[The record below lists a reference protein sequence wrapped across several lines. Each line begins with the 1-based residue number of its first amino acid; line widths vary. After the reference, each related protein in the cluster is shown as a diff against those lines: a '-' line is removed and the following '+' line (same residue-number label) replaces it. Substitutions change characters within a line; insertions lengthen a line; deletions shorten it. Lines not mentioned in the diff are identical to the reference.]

1 MNTKTRASNAK
12 PTRDR
17 ARQEEWRSRVP
28 EARRIV
34 EDVAPAIWDDV
45 AASRVEDVP
54 QPWKELVAAMRAE
67 VCTKADTEARERS
80 LSDDETVEQLRGYYW
95 AFKVGRVADMLKYL
109 LRTIRQ
115 DIGFEE
121 GATLASMVL
130 LEKAVLQVDLELQDG
145 GSKEGR
151 EDRDENRHRVLEAL
165 KALTPRFDDV
175 HMLRL
180 RALQVAESSVKMT
193 RIASDDDAEASV
205 RAIAELDDSIDLE
218 RHRDFIK
225 HEQPAMLGVLARSW
239 LVEVD
244 KAFANLDPLVVL
256 EEFAEAQTNARG
268 GKVAGGDGRVGSVR
282 AVARLAMMCGALGF
296 QQQDGED
303 FDAAVDRARA
313 NLLMTRSRFRKAL
326 RAFPGSL
333 ESTEAGGDTSP

>member
-1 MNTKTRASNAK
+1 MNSKTRASKSK

-34 EDVAPAIWDDV
+34 EDVAPAIWDDA
-45 AASRVEDVP
+45 AASRIEKVP
-54 QPWKELVAAMRAE
+54 EPWKELVNAMRAE
-67 VCTKADTEARERS
+67 VCREADREARERC
-80 LSDDETVEQLRGYYW
+80 LSEDEKVEELRGYYW
-95 AFKVGRVADMLKYL
+95 AFKVGRVGDMLQYL
-109 LRTIRQ
+109 LRSIRQ

-130 LEKAVLQVDLELQDG
+130 LEKAILQVDLELQDG
-145 GSKEGR
+145 GSKGRR

-193 RIASDDDAEASV
+193 RIRSDDDIEESV
-205 RAIAELDDSIDLE
+205 RALAELDDTIDPD
-218 RHRDFIK
+218 RHRDYIK

-244 KAFANLDPLVVL
+244 EAFANLDPLIVL

-268 GKVAGGDGRVGSVR
+268 GKVVGGDGRIGSVR
-282 AVARLAMMCGALGF
+282 AVARLAVMCGALGF

-313 NLLMTRSRFRKAL
+313 NLLMTRSRFRKVL

-333 ESTEAGGDTSP
+333 DSTETGGDPSL